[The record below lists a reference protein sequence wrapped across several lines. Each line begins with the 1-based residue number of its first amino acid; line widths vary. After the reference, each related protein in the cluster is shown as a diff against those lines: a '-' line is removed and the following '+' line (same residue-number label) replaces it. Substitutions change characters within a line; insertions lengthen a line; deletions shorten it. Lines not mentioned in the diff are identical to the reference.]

1 MSTTHRRRSVG
12 RRSRLGLTLVELTVS
27 IMVLTFAI
35 CAATSTVI
43 TTGALNQDS
52 HETEIARR
60 AAENQIEVLRNANF
74 TTVFAS
80 YDADPGDDPNGVGTA
95 PGNLFA
101 VAGLTP
107 RAGAPGGRCGRIVFP
122 SAGPSLREN
131 TVDATLGLPRDLNA
145 DGVVDAGDHFADY
158 RVLPVRV
165 RVEWTGKSGR
175 RALELTTLLSG
186 L

>member
-1 MSTTHRRRSVG
+1 
-12 RRSRLGLTLVELTVS
+12 
-27 IMVLTFAI
+27 MVLTFAI

-43 TTGALNQDS
+43 TTGALNRQN

-60 AAENQIEVLRNANF
+60 AAENQIEALRNATF
-74 TTVFAS
+74 ATVFAT
-80 YDADPGDDPNGVGTA
+80 YDSDPSDDPNGAGTA
-95 PGNLFA
+95 AGNLFT
-101 VAGLTP
+101 VVGLTP
-107 RAGAPGGRCGRIVFP
+107 RAGAPGGKCGRILFP

-131 TVDATLGLPRDLNA
+131 VADASLGMPRDLNA

-165 RVEWTGKSGR
+165 RVEWAGKSGP
-175 RALELTTLLSG
+175 RALELTTLLTG